1 MNSRKIQDLLKVYE
15 NELFSR
21 VIPFW
26 EKHSLDIQHGGYF
39 NCLDADGTV
48 YDRTKHIWL
57 QGRQVWMFSKLYNT
71 EVQNPEWLKIA
82 KSGAEFLRR
91 HAILPDG
98 RVMFSLSEDGK
109 PVQYQRKMYSACFV
123 ALGFS
128 EYGKASGDSW
138 YSNKAQELLRQI
150 WRWAFHPE
158 DLRGPSFEG
167 ETPSQTLAVPMI
179 LLNLFEEICGPD
191 ISKWSKEIEFC
202 VEEMLEHVNTQ
213 QKMVF
218 ENVGPKGE
226 LLDSPQG
233 RLINPGHAI
242 EGGWFLMHWAKR
254 FNRPDWKNHALNM
267 ARWSHELGWDKEKGG
282 LFYFIDAKGFSP
294 LPLEW
299 NMKLWWPHCEAL
311 YAHLLNFKE
320 TGDARDWELFLTTHE
335 YTFSHFPDSQHGE
348 WFGYLDRSGEV
359 THRFKGGPYKGCFHV
374 PRALWLVK
382 RLLKEFSL

>member
-1 MNSRKIQDLLKVYE
+1 MNPKILSDLYKVYDH
-15 NELFSR
+15 ELLER

-26 EKHSLDIQHGGYF
+26 QKHSLDTNHGGYF
-39 NCLDADGTV
+39 NCLDADGSI

-71 EVQNPEWLKIA
+71 ENKNPAWLQMA

-98 RVMFSLSEDGK
+98 KVLFALTEEGK
-109 PVQYQRKMYSACFV
+109 PLQYQRKMYSACFV

-128 EYGKASGDSW
+128 EYGRASGDQW
-138 YSNKAQELLRQI
+138 YLEKAQELLGQI

-158 DLRGPSFEG
+158 DLRGPSFSG

-179 LLNLFEEICGPD
+179 LLNLFEEVCGSD
-191 ISKWSKEIEFC
+191 ISKWSKEIETC
-202 VEEMLEHVNTQ
+202 ISEMLEHVNYEQ
-213 QKMVF
+213 RMVF
-218 ENVGPKGE
+218 ENVGPKGQV
-226 LLDSPQG
+226 LDSPQG
-233 RLINPGHAI
+233 RLLNPGHAI
-242 EGGWFLMHWAKR
+242 EGSWFLMHWAKR
-254 FNRPDWKNHALNM
+254 LGRPELKQHALNM
-267 ARWSHELGWDKEKGG
+267 ARWSHETGWDKEKGG
-282 LFYFIDAKGFSP
+282 LFYFLDAKGYSP

-320 TGDARDWELFLTTHE
+320 SGDTKDWDLFMQTHE
-335 YTFSHFPDSQHGE
+335 YTFSHFPDPKYGE
-348 WFGYLDRSGEV
+348 WFGYLDRNGEV

-382 RLLKEFSL
+382 GLLKEMSR